1 MATFV
6 HVCVYKNPSKFQFP
20 KGFLMEAEKQIQ
32 KLTWGKKKK
41 KIRRREILKLSIM
54 GKKTHTTLPTHFKA
68 MIIKAV

>member
-41 KIRRREILKLSIM
+41 KSGVEK
-54 GKKTHTTLPTHFKA
+54 F
-68 MIIKAV
+68 